1 MTAGF
6 LDQVV
11 SPEQLQA
18 TAESIAGAL
27 TKIDLPSHA
36 STKHRLRRA
45 AVEAVRNAI
54 NAEITLEAYQR
65 RSEA

>member
-1 MTAGF
+1 MFAGF

-18 TAESIAGAL
+18 TAETIAGAL

-36 STKHRLRRA
+36 STKQRLRRL
-45 AVEAVRNAI
+45 AVEAVRDAI
-54 NAEITLEAYQR
+54 DAEITLEAYHR